1 MNIKSLVIVGG
12 GSSGWMTAS
21 TLTSKFPQLNI
32 TLIESEKIPTIGVGE
47 STLGY
52 INRFMNFLDIKDR
65 DFMPYCQA
73 TYKNSIQFTDFY
85 KKQHRFQYP
94 FGDLITIPEVEYP
107 DSVNTTKEAMEDE
120 FNAQVRSPHEFYLLK
135 AMHKNDISFND
146 FSRYFN
152 FNTLLAE
159 YNKQTDENIE
169 GFNFKTDT
177 AYHLDATKFGDYL
190 KNTFCKNITHIQET
204 VTDIKLFDEGIEYI
218 KTNDKTIKADLFID
232 CSGFSSILIDKFD
245 NPYYN
250 FKNLVNDSAMVTQ
263 TPNLDES
270 DRRKNIRNVTD
281 CKGMKEG
288 WMWTIPLWNRTSN
301 GYVYSSKFS
310 DKETIE
316 REFRTELNYTE
327 DIKHIKFKHGCRK
340 KSWIKNVVSIG
351 LSYGFI
357 EPLESTGLFTTHENI
372 LKLVELLDLH
382 DLSINQIDK
391 QIFND
396 SIWQSTNVLAD
407 FVAAHYAFSRRTD
420 TEYWDYVTQ
429 KIDYECVDI
438 KIPSISDDVRTMLSH
453 HDYDYQNIEGFTYIL
468 AGMHH
473 SPLNYEYV
481 KWLSKKDK
489 WFQKFKGEK
498 IKNNFKLILQRR
510 KNIVSK
516 LEDNYDF
523 LKEKIYG

>member
-12 GSSGWMTAS
+12 GSSGWMTAAA
-21 TLTSKFPQLNI
+21 LTNKFPQLNI

-47 STLGY
+47 STLGH
-52 INRFMNFLDIKDR
+52 INRFMNFLDIKDC

-85 KKQHRFQYP
+85 KKQYRFQYP
-94 FGDLITIPEVEYP
+94 FGKLLTVPDFVSHTGEYLDMLIDERIHVQTPQEFHFLKILYE
-107 DSVNTTKEAMEDE
+107 KE
-120 FNAQVRSPHEFYLLK
+120 
-135 AMHKNDISFND
+135 ISFND

-169 GFNFKTDT
+169 GFNFRDDT

-190 KNTFCKNITHIQET
+190 KNTFCKSITHIQET
-204 VTDIKLFDEGIEYI
+204 VTDIKLFDDGIEYI
-218 KTNDKTIKADLFID
+218 KINNKTIKADLFID

-250 FKNLVNDSAMVTQ
+250 FKNLVNDSAMVAQ

-270 DRRKNIRNVTD
+270 DRRKNIHNVTD

-316 REFRTELNYTE
+316 KEFRTELNYTE

-372 LKLVELLDLH
+372 LRLVELLDLH

-391 QIFND
+391 QIYND
-396 SIWQSTNVLAD
+396 SIWHTTNVLAD

-438 KIPSISDDVRTMLSH
+438 KIPSISDDVKTMLSH
-453 HDYDYQNIEGFTYIL
+453 HEYDYQNIEGFTYIL
-468 AGMHH
+468 AGMHY
-473 SPLNYEYV
+473 SPTNYEYM
-481 KWLSKKDK
+481 KWTENVNDTKR
-489 WFQKFKGEK
+489 WEK
-498 IKNNFKLILQRR
+498 LKNNFKLVLQRR

-523 LKEKIYG
+523 LKEKIYGQYN

>member
-12 GSSGWMTAS
+12 GSSGWMTAAA
-21 TLTSKFPQLNI
+21 LTYKFPQLNI
-32 TLIESEKIPTIGVGE
+32 TLIESEKISTIGVGE
-47 STLGY
+47 STLGH

-85 KKQHRFQYP
+85 KKQYRFQYP
-94 FGDLITIPEVEYP
+94 FGKILTVPDFVSDNGEDLDMLINSRVH
-107 DSVNTTKEAMEDE
+107 
-120 FNAQVRSPHEFYLLK
+120 AQTPQEFYFLK
-135 AMHKNDISFND
+135 ILYEKEISFND

-152 FNTLLAE
+152 FNSFLAE

-169 GFNFKTDT
+169 GFNFKDDT

-250 FKNLVNDSAMVTQ
+250 FKNLVNDGAIVAQ

-316 REFRTELNYTE
+316 REFRTELNYTG
-327 DIKHIKFKHGCRK
+327 DIKHVKFKHGCRK

-357 EPLESTGLFTTHENI
+357 EPLESTGLFTTHDNI
-372 LKLVELLDLH
+372 LKLVELLGMH

-391 QIFND
+391 QIYND

-438 KIPSISDDVRTMLSH
+438 KIPSISDDIRTMLSH
-453 HDYDYQNIEGFTYIL
+453 HDYDYQNIEGFAYIL
-468 AGMHH
+468 AGMHY
-473 SPLNYEYV
+473 SPTNYEYM
-481 KWLSKKDK
+481 KWTENVNDTKR
-489 WFQKFKGEK
+489 WEK
-498 IKNNFKLILQRR
+498 LKNNFKLILQRR

-523 LKEKIYG
+523 LKEKIYGQYN